1 MNPILSVNNVC
12 AGYGQ
17 GEVLHNISFVVE
29 KDDYIALAGPNG
41 AGKTTLV
48 KTLLGLMDRYTGTAE
63 IFGQDIRRYERW
75 DRIGY
80 LPQRVNAFNQLFPA
94 TVKEVVG
101 LGLLSQKR
109 FPKRFTKDDVTKILQ
124 TLDLMDLADLKDKLI
139 GELSGGQQQRIFLAR
154 SLVSNPELLILDE
167 PSTALDPPSRE
178 SFFELLKKLNMS
190 KGITII
196 LITHDISQIG
206 QYANKLLYLDK
217 KVVFYGSFAD
227 FCRSEEMSHYFGQFS
242 QHLICHQHN

>member
-1 MNPILSVNNVC
+1 
-12 AGYGQ
+12 
-17 GEVLHNISFVVE
+17 
-29 KDDYIALAGPNG
+29 
-41 AGKTTLV
+41 
-48 KTLLGLMDRYTGTAE
+48 
-63 IFGQDIRRYERW
+63 
-75 DRIGY
+75 
-80 LPQRVNAFNQLFPA
+80 
-94 TVKEVVG
+94 
-101 LGLLSQKR
+101 
-109 FPKRFTKDDVTKILQ
+109 
-124 TLDLMDLADLKDKLI
+124 
-139 GELSGGQQQRIFLAR
+139 
-154 SLVSNPELLILDE
+154 VSNPELLILDE

-227 FCRSEEMSHYFGQFS
+227 FCRSEEMSRYFGQFS